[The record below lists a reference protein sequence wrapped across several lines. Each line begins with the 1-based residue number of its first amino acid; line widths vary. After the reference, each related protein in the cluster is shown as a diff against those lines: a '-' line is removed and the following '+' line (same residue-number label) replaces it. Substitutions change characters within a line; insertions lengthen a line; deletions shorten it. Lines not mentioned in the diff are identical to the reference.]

1 MNKAKNTPLISSAAT
16 VAVFTAANGLICAPY
31 SGTSILPFVAA
42 AAFAFFA
49 VAVTQFLLIK
59 ISKERAEIPKRAV
72 FLALSIASAFA
83 AVFFLNVNV
92 IWIISLREYSRF
104 ILDDVLTRGNY
115 LTVKAIFTV
124 CVFALAAAREHA
136 IYKFSLLSAVLVSGV
151 FAVLFF
157 TSLKTFD
164 AENLKSAI
172 SLTGF
177 SFKQTAV
184 YYFKMFLPT
193 LPAAAFVCGNEK
205 AIKAGALGT
214 AWAVLLCAVVLLDCI
229 LSFSLPLAA
238 KLDYPYID
246 DISTVTVGSL
256 FTRMDGFAYIAFFVC
271 YLVKCG
277 VCVRLCGRLVQR
289 AGIKNRKAALAAVCV
304 LIFAFA

>member
-83 AVFFLNVNV
+83 AVF
-92 IWIISLREYSRF
+92 SLREYPRF
-104 ILDDVLTRGNY
+104 IFDDMLTRGNY

-124 CVFALAAAREHA
+124 CVFAFAAAREHA

-164 AENLKSAI
+164 AGNLKSAI

-214 AWAVLLCAVVLLDCI
+214 AWAFLLCAVVLLDCI

-277 VCVRLCGRLVQR
+277 VCVRICGKLVQR

>member
-59 ISKERAEIPKRAV
+59 ISKERAEISKRAV

-83 AVFFLNVNV
+83 AVF
-92 IWIISLREYSRF
+92 SLREYSRF
-104 ILDDVLTRGNY
+104 IFDDVLTRGNY

>member
-1 MNKAKNTPLISSAAT
+1 VNKAKNTPLISSAAT

-83 AVFFLNVNV
+83 AVF
-92 IWIISLREYSRF
+92 SLREYSRF
-104 ILDDVLTRGNY
+104 IFDDVLTRGNY

-164 AENLKSAI
+164 AGNLKSAI

-184 YYFKMFLPT
+184 YYFKMFLPA

>member
-83 AVFFLNVNV
+83 AVF
-92 IWIISLREYSRF
+92 SLREYSRF
-104 ILDDVLTRGNY
+104 IFDDVLTRGNY

>member
-31 SGTSILPFVAA
+31 SGTSILPFVAG

-83 AVFFLNVNV
+83 AVF
-92 IWIISLREYSRF
+92 SLREYSLF
-104 ILDDVLTRGNY
+104 IFDDVLTRGNY

-164 AENLKSAI
+164 AGNLKSAI

-184 YYFKMFLPT
+184 YYFKMFLPA

>member
-83 AVFFLNVNV
+83 AVF
-92 IWIISLREYSRF
+92 SLREYSRF
-104 ILDDVLTRGNY
+104 IFDDVLTRGNY

-164 AENLKSAI
+164 AGNLKSAI

-184 YYFKMFLPT
+184 YYFKMFLPA